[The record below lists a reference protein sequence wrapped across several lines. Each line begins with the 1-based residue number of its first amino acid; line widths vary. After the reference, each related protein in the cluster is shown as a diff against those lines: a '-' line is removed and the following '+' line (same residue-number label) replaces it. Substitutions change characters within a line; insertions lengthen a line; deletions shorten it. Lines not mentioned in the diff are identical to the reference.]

1 MHVWYLFYADS
12 RKVQFAWHT
21 LVGGGADSKLPVP
34 ITPPCDQLIEEG
46 GREGGRE
53 GGGEGGGEGGRE
65 GGGGRGGH
73 YRGVHT
79 HPSIQQGCSTM

>member
-12 RKVQFAWHT
+12 GEVQFAWHT

-34 ITPPCDQLIEEG
+34 ITSPCDQLIEEG
-46 GREGGRE
+46 GRGGGRE
-53 GGGEGGGEGGRE
+53 
-65 GGGGRGGH
+65 GGGRGGH

-79 HPSIQQGCSTM
+79 HPSIQQRCSTM